1 MGEWLVEVGIHRSL
15 GEAGIWD
22 FRYGA
27 ERFFFSFRGGIWELD
42 PRSGKKE
49 NVGVLGL
56 CGEGLGMEG
65 SRVAGMEQLLG
76 PSWDQLSQL
85 EGQFPALEGLEGQFP
100 SLLCPQHP
108 QWPDPA
114 TLLTQTSLN
123 TLLNSDPLFPLDLLP
138 KAPANPQSDPQSP
151 QSCVPLLGM
160 GTPRV
165 LGTPEWDKEGLAPAE
180 LRCDQVNGWRRERRR
195 KKNLFKKE
203 MTVWSW
209 LRS

>member
-1 MGEWLVEVGIHRSL
+1 MWRGFGDGGFQGGGDGAAFGAQL
-15 GEAGIWD
+15 G
-22 FRYGA
+22 
-27 ERFFFSFRGGIWELD
+27 
-42 PRSGKKE
+42 
-49 NVGVLGL
+49 
-56 CGEGLGMEG
+56 
-65 SRVAGMEQLLG
+65 
-76 PSWDQLSQL
+76 QLSQL

-100 SLLCPQHP
+100 ALLCPQHH

-151 QSCVPLLGM
+151 QSCVPLLGV

-195 KKNLFKKE
+195 KKKS
-203 MTVWSW
+203 V
-209 LRS
+209 

>member
-1 MGEWLVEVGIHRSL
+1 M
-15 GEAGIWD
+15 
-22 FRYGA
+22 
-27 ERFFFSFRGGIWELD
+27 
-42 PRSGKKE
+42 
-49 NVGVLGL
+49 LGL

-100 SLLCPQHP
+100 ALLCPQHH

-138 KAPANPQSDPQSP
+138 TAPANPQSDPQSP
-151 QSCVPLLGM
+151 QSCVPLLGV
-160 GTPRV
+160 GAPRV
-165 LGTPEWDKEGLAPAE
+165 LGTPEWDKEGLVPAE